1 MIHSSSSRLLAA
13 DAPRESRG
21 GRIRNAFAV
30 GRTRWGMLA
39 LVFFATT
46 LNYIDRAALGVMQPI
61 LAEKMSW
68 TAMDYANINF
78 WFQVGYAIGFILQGR
93 FIDKVGVKRAFF
105 LAVLLW
111 SLATGAHGLATSAAG
126 FMVCRFI
133 LGLTEAANYPAC
145 VKTTRLWFPA
155 GERAVATGIF
165 NAGTNVGAMV
175 TPALLPLILGVWGWQ
190 AAFLC
195 MSALGLVW
203 LVFWWRNYYNPEEH
217 PRVKQSELE
226 YIQQQEPPATRVPFS
241 QILRRRGTWAFA
253 LAYSITAPVF
263 WFYLYWLPPFLNQQ
277 YGLGISVTQM
287 GIPLILIWLTA
298 DFGSVGGGIL
308 SSWLIGRGMPAI
320 RARLLSMLLFA
331 CTIVGVVFAANASGL
346 WIAVLAIAL
355 AVGAHQ
361 AWTANI
367 WSLVMDYTPKH
378 LMSTVFGFGGMCAAL
393 GGMFMTHDRR
403 RRTDRDEQQLRGAL
417 HHDPGDVLH
426 RPDLAVL
433 HGSAPDRSL
442 SPSARRSPGTSL
454 PKEQER
460 RDTPMSHPSHV
471 RALCASL
478 CLGAGLPVHAGQGF
492 LEDAK
497 ASLTARNFHL
507 HRNFVGDAS
516 QGKAEEWT
524 QSFILDARSGF
535 TQGSVGFG
543 LDVLGLYSLKLDG
556 GKGTAGTQLLPI
568 HDDGRP
574 ADDFGRLAV
583 AGKLRVSN
591 SELKIGEWMPVLPIL
606 RSDDGRSLPQTFR
619 GGQLSANEIAGLTLY
634 AGQFRGNS
642 PRNDASMQDMSLFGR
657 PAATSDRFDFAGG
670 EYRFNGERSLLGLW
684 NAELKDIYRQQY
696 LQLQHSQPLGDWLL
710 GANLGGFRGRD
721 AGSARAGKLDNRT
734 VSALFSARYGLHTLY
749 LGLQKVSGDDGWMR
763 VNGTSGGTLANDSYN
778 ASYDNPGERSWQLRY
793 DFDFVGLGLP
803 GLTFMTRYLHGDHV
817 RLAGVTDD
825 GSEWGRESE
834 LGYTLQSGAFKRLNV
849 RWRNSSQRR
858 DWGSNTR
865 FDENRLI
872 VSYPLSLL

>member
-355 AVGAHQ
+355 AIIGIGNGPAILALFLASLLPIVRNTYEGLRNVSPALKEAATGIGMTPNQVLLRVELPNAVPIIVGG
-361 AWTANI
+361 
-367 WSLVMDYTPKH
+367 VR
-378 LMSTVFGFGGMCAAL
+378 VAL
-393 GGMFMTHDRR
+393 
-403 RRTDRDEQQLRGAL
+403 AL
-417 HHDPGDVLH
+417 NV
-426 RPDLAVL
+426 
-433 HGSAPDRSL
+433 GSAPLAFLIGANSL
-442 SPSARRSPGTSL
+442 GSLIFPGIYL
-454 PKEQER
+454 NNHQ
-460 RDTPMSHPSHV
+460 
-471 RALCASL
+471 
-478 CLGAGLPVHAGQGF
+478 
-492 LEDAK
+492 
-497 ASLTARNFHL
+497 
-507 HRNFVGDAS
+507 
-516 QGKAEEWT
+516 
-524 QSFILDARSGF
+524 
-535 TQGSVGFG
+535 
-543 LDVLGLYSLKLDG
+543 
-556 GKGTAGTQLLPI
+556 QL
-568 HDDGRP
+568 
-574 ADDFGRLAV
+574 
-583 AGKLRVSN
+583 
-591 SELKIGEWMPVLPIL
+591 
-606 RSDDGRSLPQTFR
+606 
-619 GGQLSANEIAGLTLY
+619 
-634 AGQFRGNS
+634 
-642 PRNDASMQDMSLFGR
+642 
-657 PAATSDRFDFAGG
+657 
-670 EYRFNGERSLLGLW
+670 
-684 NAELKDIYRQQY
+684 
-696 LQLQHSQPLGDWLL
+696 LL
-710 GANLGGFRGRD
+710 GAACTALLALLLD
-721 AGSARAGKLDNRT
+721 AL
-734 VSALFSARYGLHTLY
+734 VVLFSRMFL
-749 LGLQKVSGDDGWMR
+749 
-763 VNGTSGGTLANDSYN
+763 
-778 ASYDNPGERSWQLRY
+778 ER
-793 DFDFVGLGLP
+793 
-803 GLTFMTRYLHGDHV
+803 GLT
-817 RLAGVTDD
+817 AK
-825 GSEWGRESE
+825 E
-834 LGYTLQSGAFKRLNV
+834 A
-849 RWRNSSQRR
+849 
-858 DWGSNTR
+858 
-865 FDENRLI
+865 
-872 VSYPLSLL
+872 

>member
-226 YIQQQEPPATRVPFS
+226 YIQQQEEPPATRVPFS

-287 GIPLILIWLTA
+287 GIPLILTRLA
-298 DFGSVGGGIL
+298 A
-308 SSWLIGRGMPAI
+308 GRQPMEPAQSAAAPRRTRRRRSLGRLRRHPPAHQRGHAAPA
-320 RARLLSMLLFA
+320 RARL
-331 CTIVGVVFAANASGL
+331 TVREKGGTPP
-346 WIAVLAIAL
+346 
-355 AVGAHQ
+355 AHR
-361 AWTANI
+361 A
-367 WSLVMDYTPKH
+367 
-378 LMSTVFGFGGMCAAL
+378 STVQRDAEEAPDGYRLPDPRAAGPVAPGGCL
-393 GGMFMTHDRR
+393 GHQQRAPQR
-403 RRTDRDEQQLRGAL
+403 QLRQSQARLVAADPAPARARPGPLGLDRPPWLA
-417 HHDPGDVLH
+417 PGDL
-426 RPDLAVL
+426 
-433 HGSAPDRSL
+433 
-442 SPSARRSPGTSL
+442 
-454 PKEQER
+454 
-460 RDTPMSHPSHV
+460 
-471 RALCASL
+471 
-478 CLGAGLPVHAGQGF
+478 
-492 LEDAK
+492 
-497 ASLTARNFHL
+497 
-507 HRNFVGDAS
+507 
-516 QGKAEEWT
+516 
-524 QSFILDARSGF
+524 
-535 TQGSVGFG
+535 
-543 LDVLGLYSLKLDG
+543 
-556 GKGTAGTQLLPI
+556 AGTQQVNP
-568 HDDGRP
+568 
-574 ADDFGRLAV
+574 
-583 AGKLRVSN
+583 
-591 SELKIGEWMPVLPIL
+591 
-606 RSDDGRSLPQTFR
+606 T
-619 GGQLSANEIAGLTLY
+619 
-634 AGQFRGNS
+634 
-642 PRNDASMQDMSLFGR
+642 
-657 PAATSDRFDFAGG
+657 
-670 EYRFNGERSLLGLW
+670 
-684 NAELKDIYRQQY
+684 
-696 LQLQHSQPLGDWLL
+696 GDC
-710 GANLGGFRGRD
+710 
-721 AGSARAGKLDNRT
+721 
-734 VSALFSARYGLHTLY
+734 
-749 LGLQKVSGDDGWMR
+749 
-763 VNGTSGGTLANDSYN
+763 
-778 ASYDNPGERSWQLRY
+778 P
-793 DFDFVGLGLP
+793 
-803 GLTFMTRYLHGDHV
+803 
-817 RLAGVTDD
+817 
-825 GSEWGRESE
+825 
-834 LGYTLQSGAFKRLNV
+834 
-849 RWRNSSQRR
+849 
-858 DWGSNTR
+858 
-865 FDENRLI
+865 
-872 VSYPLSLL
+872 